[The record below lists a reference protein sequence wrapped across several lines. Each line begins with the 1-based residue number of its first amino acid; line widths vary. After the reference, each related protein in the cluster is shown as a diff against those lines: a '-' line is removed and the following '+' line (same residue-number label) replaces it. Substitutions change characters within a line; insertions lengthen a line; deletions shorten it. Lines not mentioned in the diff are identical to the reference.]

1 MKKNA
6 IVLFIVLVFLWSAVK
21 SFAASAEIPEL
32 VRPGDLFIVRITA
45 DPGVDHKISIETEQ
59 GKFQFMG
66 AVQGTPDIQMHNDSL
81 IEIEPKS
88 SGGEICYELKF
99 LPLGSTG
106 GFVIIRDSGGEKKIE
121 VKVVRD
127 DSSKNYSWF
136 ILAGGIALLL
146 IGLKVWR
153 FQKSAP
159 AMMSTKSLFMN
170 FEELEKARKMYFD
183 DSHNK
188 ENQKSDSVAS
198 LKEPSIPVLETVQ
211 PASENSET
219 IKDPQR
225 TSQRSVVKTELEE
238 RVGSLS
244 GKTAA
249 NHLKIELTDEGGQR
263 YEAAGEVI
271 KVGRRRDNQL
281 VLTGSEISREHVM
294 FFRNADKVMLKSL
307 TDSNVTQL
315 NGQAVKGDV
324 HIVSGAKLNLGG
336 TVFTV
341 QIKV

>member
-1 MKKNA
+1 
-6 IVLFIVLVFLWSAVK
+6 
-21 SFAASAEIPEL
+21 
-32 VRPGDLFIVRITA
+32 IVRVTA
-45 DPGVDHKISIETEQ
+45 DPGVDRKISIETEQ

-81 IEIEPKS
+81 IEIEPKIS
-88 SGGEICYELKF
+88 VGEACYELKF

-106 GFVIIRDSGGEKKIE
+106 GFVIIRDAGGEKKIE
-121 VKVVRD
+121 VKLVRD

-170 FEELEKARKMYFD
+170 YEELEKARKMYFD
-183 DSHNK
+183 DSHSK
-188 ENQKSDSVAS
+188 ESQKAEPIDN
-198 LKEPSIPVLETVQ
+198 LKEPPAPVTEKVQ
-211 PASENSET
+211 PASHNET
-219 IKDPQR
+219 IKDPER

-244 GKTAA
+244 GKSATAQ
-249 NHLKIELTDEGGQR
+249 LKIELIDEGGQKF
-263 YEAAGEVI
+263 EAAGEVI

-294 FFRNADKVMLKSL
+294 FFKSADKVMIKSL

-315 NGQAVKGDV
+315 NGQSVKGEAQ
-324 HIVSGAKLNLGG
+324 IVSGARLNLGG

-341 QIKV
+341 QIKT

>member
-1 MKKNA
+1 M
-6 IVLFIVLVFLWSAVK
+6 VLLFLSSSVK
-21 SFAASAEIPEL
+21 IFAASAEIPEQ
-32 VRPGDLFIVRITA
+32 VTPGDLFVVRITA
-45 DPGVDHKISIETEQ
+45 DPGVDRKISIETEQ

-66 AVQGTPDIQMHNDSL
+66 AVQGTPDIQMRNDSL
-81 IEIEPKS
+81 IEIEPKI
-88 SGGEICYELKF
+88 SGGEVCYELKF
-99 LPLGSTG
+99 LPLGPTG
-106 GFVIIRDSGGEKKIE
+106 GFVTVRDVGGGKKIE
-121 VKVVRD
+121 VKLVRD

-170 FEELEKARKMYFD
+170 YEELEKARKMYFD

-188 ENQKSDSVAS
+188 ENQKAESVDN
-198 LKEPSIPVLETVQ
+198 LNEPPDPVKEKFQ
-211 PASENSET
+211 PASGNHET
-219 IKDPQR
+219 IKDPER

-238 RVGSLS
+238 RVGSLP
-244 GKTAA
+244 GKTATA
-249 NHLKIELTDEGGQR
+249 QMKIELIDEGGQKF
-263 YEAAGEVI
+263 EATGEVI

-294 FFRNADKVMLKSL
+294 FFKNADKVIIKAL

-315 NGQAVKGDV
+315 DGQAVKGETQ
-324 HIVSGAKLNLGG
+324 IASGARLNLGG

-341 QIKV
+341 QIKT